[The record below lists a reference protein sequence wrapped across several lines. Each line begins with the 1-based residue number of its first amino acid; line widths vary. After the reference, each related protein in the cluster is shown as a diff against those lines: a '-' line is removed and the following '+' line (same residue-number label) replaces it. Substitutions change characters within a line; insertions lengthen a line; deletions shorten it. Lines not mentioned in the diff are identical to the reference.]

1 MRTKNR
7 SSERTAVGELPF
19 LEGFPPILG
28 DSPRV
33 LILGSM
39 PSERSLREGQ
49 YYGHPRNRFW
59 PLMVFLLA
67 GSEETIP
74 YEERTGLLKRKGI
87 ALWDSIGRCR
97 REGSLDSNIEEAV
110 PNPIDGLIDSV
121 GTIRFIL
128 FNGAAAEKMF
138 RRTFSVKGDEWRG
151 IRLLALPSTSPA
163 NAAWSVS
170 RLREA
175 WGRALMASG
184 I

>member
-1 MRTKNR
+1 MRPKSR
-7 SSERTAVGELPF
+7 SSDKASAGALPV

-59 PLMVFLLA
+59 PLMVFLLS

-74 YEERTGLLKRKGI
+74 YEERAELLKRKGI
-87 ALWDSIGRCR
+87 ALWDSIRRCR
-97 REGSLDSNIEEAV
+97 RAGSLDSNIEDAV
-110 PNPIDGLIDSV
+110 PNPIDRLIGSV

-128 FNGAAAEKMF
+128 FNGAAAEKAF
-138 RRTFSVKGDEWRG
+138 RKALSVKGDEWRG
-151 IRLLALPSTSPA
+151 IRLLTLPSTSPA
-163 NAAWSVS
+163 NAAWTVP

-175 WGRALMASG
+175 WGRVLKASG
-184 I
+184 V